1 MIFETLNRK
10 KHLYMYAFSILY
22 SKCISIPKFSYL
34 SYQYTTFIVLYIAD
48 DVRLI
53 VLDIF
58 VYPYPTCVIFFF
70 FKIHCIFVPYIVI
83 CIFPVRVHVSL
94 IISK

>member
-70 FKIHCIFVPYIVI
+70 FQN
-83 CIFPVRVHVSL
+83 SL
-94 IISK
+94 HLCAVYCHLHIPCPCPCFIDH